1 MDTAVY
7 VVTSSYDMIINTL
20 TYQSQCDMTP
30 CGINQCERNLH
41 SKCSLHFS
49 ILTPELFCSLEVQ
62 PFTSVWVFYIRM
74 MNDGTH
80 GQLAS
85 SVC

>member
-1 MDTAVY
+1 
-7 VVTSSYDMIINTL
+7 
-20 TYQSQCDMTP
+20 MTP

-41 SKCSLHFS
+41 SEC
-49 ILTPELFCSLEVQ
+49 LEVQ

-80 GQLAS
+80 GQLAV

>member
-1 MDTAVY
+1 MYTAVY

-41 SKCSLHFS
+41 SEC
-49 ILTPELFCSLEVQ
+49 LEVQ